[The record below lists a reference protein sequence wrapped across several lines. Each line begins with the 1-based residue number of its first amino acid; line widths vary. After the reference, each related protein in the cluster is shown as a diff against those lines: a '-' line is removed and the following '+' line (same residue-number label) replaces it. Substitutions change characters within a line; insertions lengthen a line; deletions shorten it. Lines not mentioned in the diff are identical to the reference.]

1 MVPSGAGAEEE
12 LWGHPSKLCR
22 RSLGVE
28 MEEVAGLLLAKR
40 KEAVGVDGSLEGFA
54 VTE

>member
-1 MVPSGAGAEEE
+1 
-12 LWGHPSKLCR
+12 
-22 RSLGVE
+22 
-28 MEEVAGLLLAKR
+28 MEEVAGLLLAQR